1 MPKYVFEDVPLFKG
15 LIKDLFPGLDA
26 PRVGY
31 EDLKIEVASH
41 LTQNGYKCS
50 DDAVH
55 KEQCDKVI
63 QMYETMIVRYCIGVP
78 FIGMRRLRERRVS
91 VRIGSNFDRR
101 PPTAS

>member
-31 EDLKIEVASH
+31 EDLKIEVAAH
-41 LTQNGYKCS
+41 LTANGYKCS

-63 QMYETMIVRYCIGVP
+63 QMYETMIVRCVSP
-78 FIGMRRLRERRVS
+78 RLLRCLHFLNTTRVH
-91 VRIGSNFDRR
+91 
-101 PPTAS
+101 PLP